1 MKNSPVKTIVAIG
14 VGAALFFVLGRFV
27 SIPSPVPNTNIATQY
42 GLLAFMAVMFGPVAG
57 ALIGLIGHALIDFSY
72 GWGIWWSWV
81 IASGVFGLLV
91 GLVSSRVK
99 VAEGEF
105 GKKDIL
111 VFNLAQ
117 IVAHVV
123 AWIVVAPVLDIL
135 MYAEPA
141 NKAFLQGVVGG
152 ASNIVTTAIIGTL
165 LNGIIIGNMGL
176 ATILGVIS
184 MVPSIFFAAFGAK
197 FVGKHGSKK
206 GIVFWSVVSMVIS
219 IVTFGFFLVIDPK
232 QIAVMGSVPMI
243 LYVVLTLAQNGSN
256 MCITTAN
263 TSFMA
268 DTIDYELDRSGRYI
282 PAVVSGTYSLVDK
295 LITSFSAVIATG
307 AVALIGYTTTMPQ
320 PGDPCTSGVFWLT
333 MSLRYGL
340 PIFGWVVTLVAMKVC
355 PLSKEEM
362 VNVQK
367 RIAEKKAA
375 ARHEF
380 IEQELG
386 AKVES

>member
-57 ALIGLIGHALIDFSY
+57 VLIGLIGHALIDFSY

-111 VFNLAQ
+111 AFNLAQ

-165 LNGIIIGNMGL
+165 LCVAYA
-176 ATILGVIS
+176 ATK
-184 MVPSIFFAAFGAK
+184 P
-197 FVGKHGSKK
+197 KK
-206 GIVFWSVVSMVIS
+206 G
-219 IVTFGFFLVIDPK
+219 
-232 QIAVMGSVPMI
+232 
-243 LYVVLTLAQNGSN
+243 
-256 MCITTAN
+256 
-263 TSFMA
+263 
-268 DTIDYELDRSGRYI
+268 
-282 PAVVSGTYSLVDK
+282 SL
-295 LITSFSAVIATG
+295 
-307 AVALIGYTTTMPQ
+307 
-320 PGDPCTSGVFWLT
+320 
-333 MSLRYGL
+333 
-340 PIFGWVVTLVAMKVC
+340 
-355 PLSKEEM
+355 KEE
-362 VNVQK
+362 
-367 RIAEKKAA
+367 E
-375 ARHEF
+375 
-380 IEQELG
+380 
-386 AKVES
+386 